1 MSVGKHLSLE
11 EVRKNPKLL
20 ARFMKLHPEEA
31 ERARFEALLNAT
43 CRSVK
48 RPPEGDQT

>member
-1 MSVGKHLSLE
+1 MATGKYLSLE

-20 ARFMKLHPEEA
+20 ARFMKEHPEEA
-31 ERARFEALLNAT
+31 DRMRFEGLLDAM

-48 RPPEGDQT
+48 KPPEGDPT